1 MNPMATAILTIIDQ
15 AVEGEILSAGDL
27 LHLGPRAGVARC
39 LSLLCKSGELFRI
52 DRGLYV
58 RRIATRFGH
67 RGPSIPGL
75 IDAMAKRTGE
85 IIVRQ
90 GGKCANLLGL
100 TLQVPMREIF
110 LTSGVSRVLT
120 INRMQIELR
129 HSRCWTLAL
138 GGGIVGD
145 SARAVQWCGKECL
158 QESLRRLQR
167 TLTEDDWQAFCQ
179 NRWAFPDWMATGV
192 LQYLTSKS
200 SSNSTGTA

>member
-1 MNPMATAILTIIDQ
+1 MNPIATAILTILDQ
-15 AVEGEILSAGDL
+15 AAEGEILSAGDL

-67 RGPSIPGL
+67 RGPSIHGL

-110 LTSGVSRVLT
+110 LTSGVSRILT

-145 SARAVQWCGKECL
+145 AARAVQWSGQNDLPDTLKR
-158 QESLRRLQR
+158 LRR
-167 TLTEDDWQAFCQ
+167 TLTPDDWRDFCAS
-179 NRWAFPDWMATGV
+179 RALFPEWMATGV
-192 LQYLTSKS
+192 VQYMATGS
-200 SSNSTGTA
+200 SSSSPGAV